1 MTNLKMTTIFKPI
14 FHPEQNLKK
23 RCDTLNNS
31 PIYTILKT
39 SGKTP
44 AIEYSSCNRVN
55 YSVQMTERYTYE
67 QKTTYRRPP
76 TRGNTGC
83 PT

>member
-1 MTNLKMTTIFKPI
+1 MTNLKMTLI
-14 FHPEQNLKK
+14 LKQLLYSK
-23 RCDTLNNS
+23 LASTSRHGSANPS
-31 PIYTILKT
+31 PTYTILNN

-44 AIEYSSCNRVN
+44 AIEFSSCNRVY
-55 YSVQMTERYTYE
+55 YSLQMTERYTYE
-67 QKTTYRRPP
+67 QKITYRRPP